1 VLGTFG
7 TTTHG
12 GQLRFAVA
20 HRAGVVAHGA
30 GCCRT
35 SRGVFYHIALGVAES
50 RAGYPGTSR
59 GGVVARLV
67 GVLLGEFGAPLGGL
81 KRRFMETNPEEEVAV

>member
-1 VLGTFG
+1 MALGTFG

-20 HRAGVVAHGA
+20 HRAGVVAHRA

-35 SRGVFYHIALGVAES
+35 SHRMFYHIVLGVAES
-50 RAGYPGTSR
+50 CAGT
-59 GGVVARLV
+59 
-67 GVLLGEFGAPLGGL
+67 GVLWHASWGCCSGSLERLLGGL